1 MSSQITTAFVQQ
13 YSANIQM
20 LSQQMGSLLRD
31 KVRVESVTGKNA
43 LREPFVN
50 LQLAILI
57 KDILGCG
64 GAHVYITRNGEG
76 IVSLQE
82 RISKVNRTGSQI
94 ALRINHSSQEEGK
107 TINIL
112 HYPNSKKGSTI
123 AALLKESLK
132 TVYGSYKITVDES
145 ANPFLQQTHSPAVE
159 LFLVPIDQP
168 FFEKLLLNPDFLR
181 KEAEAISRA
190 IIEYMAQGKARLSS
204 ATITVKR
211 YGKPVEGAS
220 VTINGIHTGTTSK
233 DGKVFFSMLD
243 PIESLIQIKTKD
255 GIIKIYRFKPDPEV
269 KNEISIDIANEM

>member
-1 MSSQITTAFVQQ
+1 M
-13 YSANIQM
+13 
-20 LSQQMGSLLRD
+20 
-31 KVRVESVTGKNA
+31 
-43 LREPFVN
+43 
-50 LQLAILI
+50 
-57 KDILGCG
+57 
-64 GAHVYITRNGEG
+64 
-76 IVSLQE
+76 
-82 RISKVNRTGSQI
+82 
-94 ALRINHSSQEEGK
+94 RINHSSQEEGK